1 MFKVDNKDTVIDDYG
16 DLSGLFYVNPS
27 SANRTKWSNTLKQ
40 FVGNLLTNCLSVFGD
55 FVGLALKGLTLSLV
69 RRRIYDP
76 VVWLCRIL
84 QRKLTA
90 KIR

>member
-40 FVGNLLTNCLSVFGD
+40 FVGNLLA
-55 FVGLALKGLTLSLV
+55 LA
-69 RRRIYDP
+69 
-76 VVWLCRIL
+76 
-84 QRKLTA
+84 
-90 KIR
+90 